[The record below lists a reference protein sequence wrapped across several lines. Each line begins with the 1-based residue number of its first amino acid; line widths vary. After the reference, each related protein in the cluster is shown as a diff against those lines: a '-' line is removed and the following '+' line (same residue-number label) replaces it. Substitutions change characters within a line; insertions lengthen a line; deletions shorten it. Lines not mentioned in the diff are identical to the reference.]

1 MVVGFEEPVC
11 LVQRGGVL
19 VEMVVE
25 GKSGLN
31 KRELS
36 REVFKHETINNSDA
50 DGTASAT
57 LRRNDWPSQIICSL
71 ANKYFCTASSFSLT
85 IYSSRLCPANFHF
98 SPLHKT

>member
-1 MVVGFEEPVC
+1 MVVGFEEPLS

-19 VEMVVE
+19 VEMMVE

-50 DGTASAT
+50 D
-57 LRRNDWPSQIICSL
+57 RHSL
-71 ANKYFCTASSFSLT
+71 GYPK
-85 IYSSRLCPANFHF
+85 
-98 SPLHKT
+98 KK